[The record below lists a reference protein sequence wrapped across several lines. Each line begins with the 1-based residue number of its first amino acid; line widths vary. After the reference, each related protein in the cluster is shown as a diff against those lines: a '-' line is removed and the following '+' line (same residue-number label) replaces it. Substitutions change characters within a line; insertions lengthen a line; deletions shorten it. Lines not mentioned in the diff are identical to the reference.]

1 MLPLKIQTKCQS
13 LEVSDFDG
21 IRYLMS
27 GNGMFREQ
35 SAIDL
40 ADFHKH
46 DFDYTL
52 LAMYSLKFVPHPINI
67 LVIGLGGG
75 VIPRELS
82 YYCPNADVDIFEID
96 DVIADVARE
105 HFFFK
110 DDTNGID
117 TIHTHIAEGFTAI
130 HNTDSSYDIIVL
142 DAFLGQYIP
151 FPFMSLEFAYAS
163 RKILKDKGV
172 ISINACNGHPF
183 FEPHVKTLNEVYGDN
198 VYSLDGQSNPYT
210 TTIYA
215 CKENTKP
222 SSGIYL
228 PSNYYSDRCP
238 VKINLTDGI
247 KNSKILSLKNV

>member
-1 MLPLKIQTKCQS
+1 MLNPESMVRANHALTREHTNELFYHFFSFVFPFPKP
-13 LEVSDFDG
+13 V
-21 IRYLMS
+21 
-27 GNGMFREQ
+27 GM
-35 SAIDL
+35 
-40 ADFHKH
+40 
-46 DFDYTL
+46 
-52 LAMYSLKFVPHPINI
+52 
-67 LVIGLGGG
+67 
-75 VIPRELS
+75 
-82 YYCPNADVDIFEID
+82 
-96 DVIADVARE
+96 IADLISWYPR
-105 HFFFK
+105 K
-110 DDTNGID
+110 
-117 TIHTHIAEGFTAI
+117 
-130 HNTDSSYDIIVL
+130 DIIVL